1 MKLGFAGLGRMG
13 SRMAANCVGAGY
25 DVMVWNRSPG
35 PVEAFVEAHAAK
47 AAPGPKNLAAANDMV
62 VTVLANDEAARAVYL
77 GPEGLIEVPGADL
90 LVEMGTM
97 SPDLVRELAG
107 AAARAGKTFVDAPV
121 SGATQA
127 AQDAQLLI
135 IAGCEGG
142 AYPLLAE
149 VFDAMGRK
157 TIWLGSAGAGAVMK
171 LAVNMLIHGLNQTVC
186 EALILAGRAGI
197 SERDAFDVFEN
208 SAAAAPMLSY
218 RRSLYLDE
226 AGQDVSFTIDL
237 AHKDVKLALALAND
251 LGVGLPQTQTTLG
264 MLEHARSAGFGS
276 RDMASILAFMKG
288 QAR

>member
-1 MKLGFAGLGRMG
+1 
-13 SRMAANCVGAGY
+13 
-25 DVMVWNRSPG
+25 MVWNRSPG
-35 PVEAFVEAHAAK
+35 PVETFVQAHGAK
-47 AAPGPKNLAAANDMV
+47 VAPGPGNLAAANDLV

-77 GPEGLIEVPGADL
+77 GPEGLIEVPGANL

-107 AAARAGKTFVDAPV
+107 AAARAGKSFVDAPV
-121 SGATQA
+121 SGSTQA

-135 IAGCEGG
+135 MAGCEGG
-142 AYPLLAE
+142 AYPPLAE

-186 EALILAGRAGI
+186 EALTLVGRAGI

-218 RRSLYLDE
+218 RRALYLDE

-237 AHKDVKLALALAND
+237 AHKDVKLALALADD

-264 MLEHARSAGFGS
+264 VLEHARSAGFGP
-276 RDMASILAFMKG
+276 RDMASILAYMKG
-288 QAR
+288 HKR